1 MEIFS
6 KGLKKDGNFKGDGYI
21 SQGGGG
27 FWRITKQIGGRG
39 VHKVKT
45 L

>member
-21 SQGGGG
+21 SQGGGD
-27 FWRITKQIGGRG
+27 FGGLQNRLEG
-39 VHKVKT
+39 EEFIR
-45 L
+45 

>member
-21 SQGGGG
+21 SQGGGILEDYKTD
-27 FWRITKQIGGRG
+27 WRERSS
-39 VHKVKT
+39 
-45 L
+45 